1 MTNHHDNRSLRQI
14 RPLRSLLTACAA
26 TLLALSATAQ
36 ERDYVQYV
44 NTLQG
49 TDSHFGLSY
58 GNTFATTAMPYAMHT
73 WSAQTGPNGEGWKY
87 QYFVDRIRGFQQAH
101 QCSPWMSDYAVYSLM
116 PEVGELVLDEDTRGA
131 KFSHANEVAKPHYY
145 KVTFD
150 NGITTE
156 MAPTT
161 RGVHLRFSFP
171 RKGGAAYLVL
181 DGYTAQSEVKIDPER
196 REISGWVN
204 NYRFVN
210 HPETFRSYFVIRFD
224 RPFEEWGTW
233 ENRQNTRTDGQT
245 EAAGDGCGAYIR
257 FKAGTKV
264 QAKAASSY
272 ISPEQAK
279 GERTDARTDI
289 YSVGVMLYEMLSGRL
304 PFDGDG
310 AVSIAIMQISEKPK
324 PLAEI
329 APQTPAGLR
338 QITEKAM
345 EKDPDKRYQ
354 SAQEMLAA
362 IEEFKRNPSIQ
373 FAYEYRSA
381 EDNPERNINRVVSN
395 TKPSPKST
403 SIHTGDA
410 RRVGTSNPGR
420 SKSAQKKKK
429 KASKGF
435 SLLPIFFGM
444 AVAFVIGAAILIY
457 LIFTNSSNLLFSNRA
472 DVQVISFVGMTK
484 DEFLA
489 TDYNN
494 LLRAEFPEEYS
505 SEPAGTIIRQTP
517 KAGRTVKEKQRIVLT
532 VSLGTQY
539 VTIPETKNMVAE
551 DAEQTLKD
559 MGLRVTK
566 KPMSDNSVANG
577 AVVYTQP
584 AAGETV
590 EGDSTVILYVSR
602 SEVSKESQVPSLT
615 GKTIEEARN
624 EVKGLNLSIRTIEQA
639 SEQPAGTVLSQSPA
653 AGSEARITSAITLV
667 VSTGVPEVVETPTD
681 NGGGDEDDN
690 VIEESWWPSAD
701 GSHQIHQLTDGTMW
715 NENGQRCDAQGNP
728 IA

>member
-1 MTNHHDNRSLRQI
+1 MDNLIGKKLDGRYLLEELVGEGGMANVYRAMDLKEQRTVAVKILKEECTESEEMVRRFKNESKAISILNHPGIVKVYDVSVTDKIQYMVMEYVDGITLKEYLSLRGG
-14 RPLRSLLTACAA
+14 PLTWKE
-26 TLLALSATAQ
+26 TLHFITQVLEALSHAHSKGVVH
-36 ERDYVQYV
+36 RDVKPQ
-44 NTLQG
+44 NIMLQSNG
-49 TDSHFGLSY
+49 QVKLMDFGI
-58 GNTFATTAMPYAMHT
+58 A
-73 WSAQTGPNGEGWKY
+73 
-87 QYFVDRIRGFQQAH
+87 
-101 QCSPWMSDYAVYSLM
+101 
-116 PEVGELVLDEDTRGA
+116 
-131 KFSHANEVAKPHYY
+131 
-145 KVTFD
+145 
-150 NGITTE
+150 
-156 MAPTT
+156 
-161 RGVHLRFSFP
+161 RFSQ
-171 RKGGAAYLVL
+171 A
-181 DGYTAQSEVKIDPER
+181 E
-196 REISGWVN
+196 
-204 NYRFVN
+204 NY
-210 HPETFRSYFVIRFD
+210 
-224 RPFEEWGTW
+224 
-233 ENRQNTRTDGQT
+233 
-245 EAAGDGCGAYIR
+245 ALGD
-257 FKAGTKV
+257 KAIGSV
-264 QAKAASSY
+264 HY

-639 SEQPAGTVLSQSPA
+639 SEQPAGTVLSQSPD
-653 AGSEARITSAITLV
+653 AGSTVRKSSVITLV
-667 VSTGVPEVVETPTD
+667 VSTGVPEVVATPEPVEPTV
-681 NGGGDEDDN
+681 NEDGTIT
-690 VIEESWWPSAD
+690 VQESWWPSAD

>member
-1 MTNHHDNRSLRQI
+1 MDNLIGKRLDGRYSIESLVGVGGMANVYRGTDLKTGNQI
-14 RPLRSLLTACAA
+14 AVKVLKDEFLDNEELVRRFKNESKAISILSHPNIVKVYDVSVTDKLQYIVMEYVDGITLKEYLKQRGGALTWKETVHFA
-26 TLLALSATAQ
+26 TQILSALQHAHSKGIIHRDVKPQNIMLLADGSIKMM
-36 ERDYVQYV
+36 D
-44 NTLQG
+44 
-49 TDSHFGLSY
+49 FGI
-58 GNTFATTAMPYAMHT
+58 A
-73 WSAQTGPNGEGWKY
+73 
-87 QYFVDRIRGFQQAH
+87 
-101 QCSPWMSDYAVYSLM
+101 
-116 PEVGELVLDEDTRGA
+116 
-131 KFSHANEVAKPHYY
+131 
-145 KVTFD
+145 
-150 NGITTE
+150 
-156 MAPTT
+156 
-161 RGVHLRFSFP
+161 RFS
-171 RKGGAAYLVL
+171 R
-181 DGYTAQSEVKIDPER
+181 AQS
-196 REISGWVN
+196 
-204 NYRFVN
+204 
-210 HPETFRSYFVIRFD
+210 
-224 RPFEEWGTW
+224 
-233 ENRQNTRTDGQT
+233 QT
-245 EAAGDGCGAYIR
+245 VSD
-257 FKAGTKV
+257 KAIGSV
-264 QAKAASSY
+264 HY

-324 PLAEI
+324 PLAKI

-420 SKSAQKKKK
+420 SKSAQKKK

-639 SEQPAGTVLSQSPA
+639 SEQPAGTVLSQSPD
-653 AGSEARITSAITLV
+653 AGSTVRKSSVITLV
-667 VSTGVPEVVETPTD
+667 VSTGVPEVVATPEPVEPTV
-681 NGGGDEDDN
+681 NEDGTIT
-690 VIEESWWPSAD
+690 VQESWWPSAD

>member
-1 MTNHHDNRSLRQI
+1 MDNLIGKRLDGRYSIESLVGVGGMANVYRGTDVKTGNQI
-14 RPLRSLLTACAA
+14 AVKVLKDEFLDNEELVRRFKNESKAISILSHPNIVKVYDVSVTDKLQYIVMEYVDGITLKEYLKQRGGALTWKETVHFA
-26 TLLALSATAQ
+26 TQVLSALQHAHSKGIIHRDVKPQNIMLLADGSIKMM
-36 ERDYVQYV
+36 D
-44 NTLQG
+44 
-49 TDSHFGLSY
+49 FGI
-58 GNTFATTAMPYAMHT
+58 A
-73 WSAQTGPNGEGWKY
+73 
-87 QYFVDRIRGFQQAH
+87 
-101 QCSPWMSDYAVYSLM
+101 
-116 PEVGELVLDEDTRGA
+116 
-131 KFSHANEVAKPHYY
+131 
-145 KVTFD
+145 
-150 NGITTE
+150 
-156 MAPTT
+156 
-161 RGVHLRFSFP
+161 RFS
-171 RKGGAAYLVL
+171 R
-181 DGYTAQSEVKIDPER
+181 AQS
-196 REISGWVN
+196 
-204 NYRFVN
+204 
-210 HPETFRSYFVIRFD
+210 
-224 RPFEEWGTW
+224 
-233 ENRQNTRTDGQT
+233 QT
-245 EAAGDGCGAYIR
+245 VSD
-257 FKAGTKV
+257 KAIGSV
-264 QAKAASSY
+264 HY

-329 APQTPAGLR
+329 APKTPAGLR

-395 TKPSPKST
+395 TKSSPKST

-420 SKSAQKKKK
+420 SKSAKKKK

-489 TDYNN
+489 TDYNS

-584 AAGETV
+584 TAGETV

-639 SEQPAGTVLSQSPA
+639 SEQPAGTVLSQSPD
-653 AGSEARITSAITLV
+653 AGSTVRKSSVITLV
-667 VSTGVPEVVETPTD
+667 VSTGVPEVVATPEPVEPTV
-681 NGGGDEDDN
+681 NEDGTIT
-690 VIEESWWPSAD
+690 VQESWWPSAD

>member
-1 MTNHHDNRSLRQI
+1 MDNLIGKRLDGRYSIESLVGVGGMANVYRGTDVKTGNQI
-14 RPLRSLLTACAA
+14 AVKVLKDEFLDNEELVRRFKNESKAISILSHPNIVKVYDVSVTDKLQYIVMEYVDGITLKEYLKQRGGALTWKETVHFA
-26 TLLALSATAQ
+26 TQVLSALQHAHSKGIIHRDVKPQNIMLLADGSIKMM
-36 ERDYVQYV
+36 D
-44 NTLQG
+44 
-49 TDSHFGLSY
+49 FGI
-58 GNTFATTAMPYAMHT
+58 A
-73 WSAQTGPNGEGWKY
+73 
-87 QYFVDRIRGFQQAH
+87 
-101 QCSPWMSDYAVYSLM
+101 
-116 PEVGELVLDEDTRGA
+116 
-131 KFSHANEVAKPHYY
+131 
-145 KVTFD
+145 
-150 NGITTE
+150 
-156 MAPTT
+156 
-161 RGVHLRFSFP
+161 RFS
-171 RKGGAAYLVL
+171 R
-181 DGYTAQSEVKIDPER
+181 AQS
-196 REISGWVN
+196 
-204 NYRFVN
+204 
-210 HPETFRSYFVIRFD
+210 
-224 RPFEEWGTW
+224 
-233 ENRQNTRTDGQT
+233 QT
-245 EAAGDGCGAYIR
+245 VSD
-257 FKAGTKV
+257 KAIGSV
-264 QAKAASSY
+264 HY

-329 APQTPAGLR
+329 APKTPAGLR

-420 SKSAQKKKK
+420 SKSAKKKK

-489 TDYNN
+489 TDYNS

-639 SEQPAGTVLSQSPA
+639 SEQPAGTVLSQSPD
-653 AGSEARITSAITLV
+653 AGSTVRKSSVITLV
-667 VSTGVPEVVETPTD
+667 VSTGVPEVVATPEPVEPTV
-681 NGGGDEDDN
+681 NEDGT
-690 VIEESWWPSAD
+690 VTVQESWWPSAD